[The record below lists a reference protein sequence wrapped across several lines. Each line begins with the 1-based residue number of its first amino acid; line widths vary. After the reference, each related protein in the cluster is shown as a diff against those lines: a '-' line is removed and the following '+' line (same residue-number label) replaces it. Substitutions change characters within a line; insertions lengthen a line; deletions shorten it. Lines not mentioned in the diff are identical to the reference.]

1 MGLISGYPV
10 PAGWHRTE
18 SVISRSRFIATLAP
32 APDEARV
39 VAFLAA
45 VRGEFPD
52 ATHNCFAYVVGPPG
66 STRQVGMSDDGE
78 PHGTAGRP
86 MLHTLLHSGIGDV
99 AAVVTRYYGGTKL
112 GKGGLGRA
120 YSGGVQ
126 EALASLP
133 TVVRVFRIGVV
144 IEVAYAHLDPLKRLL
159 EQLEAEV
166 EKEGYGETVILEI
179 QLPEAHLDALA
190 QQVADLSAGRAR
202 LRNPE
207 KEGDRG

>member
-1 MGLISGYPV
+1 
-10 PAGWHRTE
+10 
-18 SVISRSRFIATLAP
+18 
-32 APDEARV
+32 
-39 VAFLAA
+39 
-45 VRGEFPD
+45 
-52 ATHNCFAYVVGPPG
+52 
-66 STRQVGMSDDGE
+66 
-78 PHGTAGRP
+78 

>member
-1 MGLISGYPV
+1 
-10 PAGWHRTE
+10 
-18 SVISRSRFIATLAP
+18 VISRSRFIATLAP

>member
-1 MGLISGYPV
+1 M
-10 PAGWHRTE
+10 
-18 SVISRSRFIATLAP
+18 ISRSRFIATLAP